1 MFLEFTFGHANGPV
15 IKCPCWKCG
24 FKKWQTRDIV
34 HEHLTITHLPQNYI
48 IWYLHGEGPSLSE
61 SMNGTSAHV
70 VEDLIEPEN
79 EMEDKLND
87 AFGFTGHNVNDFD
100 QDDGLQNNMGRDE
113 ATMNFDMLFKD
124 NNEPLYEG
132 CRKYSNYRIK
142 WRQQDR
148 VNIYVVV
155 FLVFHKGT
163 GFE

>member
-1 MFLEFTFGHANGPV
+1 
-15 IKCPCWKCG
+15 
-24 FKKWQTRDIV
+24 
-34 HEHLTITHLPQNYI
+34 
-48 IWYLHGEGPSLSE
+48 LHSEGPSLTE
-61 SMNGTSAHV
+61 SMNGTSADV